1 MRTSVFRLQ
10 TRVFLS
16 RSVVAGPRLSMISQH
31 LRYETGDW
39 DGCNDQLDFAYQI
52 ERGLLGGVFH
62 RASELGASS

>member
-1 MRTSVFRLQ
+1 
-10 TRVFLS
+10 
-16 RSVVAGPRLSMISQH
+16 MISQH

-39 DGCNDQLDFAYQI
+39 DGCNDQFDFAYQI